1 MPSWVGSFIRS
12 RGVGDTKGAM
22 MLTGCGHGQTAY
34 GEAASIILD
43 LAQKPMPKLCALV
56 AYYPDTLPN
65 PTTGFPPSVDVC
77 VHVAGAQP
85 TALKYKSYIYP
96 QAEPGF
102 AEADLDEYDK
112 VSAGLAWTRT
122 LGTVKKGFEMEID
135 IENVWEEHIAR
146 RVPICPNAQILLLLT
161 D

>member
-1 MPSWVGSFIRS
+1 MVPSSASLGARDIEDV
-12 RGVGDTKGAM
+12 TK
-22 MLTGCGHGQTAY
+22 LTGRGRGSTAY
-34 GEAASIILD
+34 GEAASIVLA

-65 PTTGFPPSVDVC
+65 PAIGFPPSLDVC
-77 VHVAGAQP
+77 VHIPGSQTMAP
-85 TALKYKSYIYP
+85 KYKSYVYP
-96 QAEPGF
+96 QAESGF

-122 LGTVKKGFEMEID
+122 LGTVKKGFEMEVD
-135 IENVWEEHIAR
+135 IEDIWEKHVAR
-146 RVPICPNAQILLLLT
+146 GFRIYPNEQILLFLT